1 MSSYNKLI
9 SHLYDGFK
17 DFISVHYASERTDSE
32 FWRDISKPERR
43 TEQALRILE
52 SSKHKAILED
62 ELGRM
67 MGYAGVPIYNWIL
80 AGLGYISKET
90 AMKELKQYGQE
101 ESAKKDFEAHIEYL
115 DSVSQHFMDNT
126 EFIELLRAS
135 RF

>member
-1 MSSYNKLI
+1 
-9 SHLYDGFK
+9 
-17 DFISVHYASERTDSE
+17 
-32 FWRDISKPERR
+32 
-43 TEQALRILE
+43 
-52 SSKHKAILED
+52 
-62 ELGRM
+62 